1 MLLKNLI
8 KNISKNEKK
17 LFISGISTNSE
28 EVKKKIIFF
37 LLLKEIKIMEKNL
50 YLKQFTKEPLS

>member
-28 EVKKKIIFF
+28 EVKKNYIFF
-37 LLLKEIKIMEKNL
+37 AIKGNKNNG
-50 YLKQFTKEPLS
+50 

>member
-28 EVKKKIIFF
+28 EVKKITFF